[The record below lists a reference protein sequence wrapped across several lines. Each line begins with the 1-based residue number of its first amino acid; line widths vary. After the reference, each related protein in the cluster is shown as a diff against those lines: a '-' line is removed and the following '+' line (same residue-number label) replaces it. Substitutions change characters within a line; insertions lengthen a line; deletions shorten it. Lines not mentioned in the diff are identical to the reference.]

1 MNIGDVV
8 ERKEVLGFKG
18 ILLQQMYML
27 PNSLDE
33 SQLSL
38 YPREQWSYW
47 KVLWFK
53 HPYEQVPKID
63 SVMGKDVVRI
73 QKKAKR
79 NNGL

>member
-1 MNIGDVV
+1 MIIGDVV

-27 PNSLDE
+27 PDTLDE
-33 SQLSL
+33 TQLSL

-53 HPYEQVPKID
+53 HPFERVPTID
-63 SVMGKDVVRI
+63 SVLGKDIVKI
-73 QKKAKR
+73 QKKVKAS
-79 NNGL
+79 NGL